1 MAGFVT
7 KTRDRALGVRGGGRG
22 VGGIPDL
29 PPEQILENMSDP
41 PDAKRKRNLDKLA
54 AKAKAG
60 DAAALERLHVLGAL
74 PGYEDQYGKGYGAG
88 TRDGR
93 NYARYLLERDFGED
107 LNYLTP
113 GDKFSGDEVGGAL
126 KILAPLAA
134 AAIPGIGFLGA
145 AAIGAG
151 GTAAGD
157 LAATGNV
164 NLKNA
169 LIAGTLSGAGNS
181 LLGNGLGSVN
191 STLPGVPGT
200 TTAATGA
207 AGMGGSATAAPTAAS
222 AASGVLG
229 TGIKAKGVGDAIAK
243 YGPLALGALG
253 TIDAAGRYANADRL
267 TQQQLDMLKRDW
279 ESRGPARDM
288 ALQQVLGAM
297 PTRPDLSA
305 MYTSP
310 NPYARPVP
318 RG

>member
-1 MAGFVT
+1 MSSKEILRNIG
-7 KTRDRALGVRGGGRG
+7 RPRSGRG
-22 VGGIPDL
+22 VGTVPDIPA
-29 PPEQILENMSDP
+29 ERILAEMQDP

-113 GDKFSGDEVGGAL
+113 GDAYAGDTIGGVL
-126 KILAPLAA
+126 KAA
-134 AAIPGIGFLGA
+134 APVLGAVLPGVGFLGA

-157 LAATGNV
+157 LASTGDV

-181 LLGNGLGSVN
+181 MLGNGLGSVN
-191 STLPGVPGT
+191 SSLPGVPGT

-207 AGMGGSATAAPTAAS
+207 AGMGGSATAVPTAAS
-222 AASGVLG
+222 TAGGILG
-229 TGIKAKGVGDAIAK
+229 TGVKAKGVGDAIAK

-267 TQQQLDMLKRDW
+267 TQQQLDLLKRDW

-288 ALQQVLGAM
+288 AIQQVLGAM

>member
-1 MAGFVT
+1 MSFSKLLQKA
-7 KTRDRALGVRGGGRG
+7 AGGRG
-22 VGGIPDL
+22 NVGRGEGYLPDL
-29 PPEQILENMSDP
+29 SPDVILKNMSDP
-41 PDAKRKRNLDKLA
+41 PDKKRKRNLDKLA
-54 AKAKAG
+54 ARAKAG
-60 DAAALERLHVLGAL
+60 DANALERLHVLGAL
-74 PGYEDQYGKGYGAG
+74 PGYEDKYGKGYGAG

-93 NYARYLLERDFGED
+93 NYARYLLETQFGED

-113 GDKFSGDEVGGAL
+113 GDAYAGDDIGGVL
-126 KILAPLAA
+126 KVLAPLAG

-157 LAATGNV
+157 LAATGDV

-181 LLGNGLGSVN
+181 LLGNGLGSTN
-191 STLPGVPGT
+191 ASLGGVPGT
-200 TTAATGA
+200 TTAATGP
-207 AGMGGSATAAPTAAS
+207 AGMGGSAATAGSAGTAG
-222 AASGVLG
+222 GVLG

-243 YGPLALGALG
+243 YGPLALGAMG
-253 TIDAAGRYANADRL
+253 TIDAAGRYNRADRL
-267 TQQQLDMLKRDW
+267 TQQQLDLLKRDW
-279 ESRGPARDM
+279 ESRSGARSA
-288 ALQQVLGAM
+288 ALEQVLGAM
-297 PTRPDLSA
+297 PTRPDLSP